1 MSQVSITASQK
12 QAEAEKLEAQL
23 VEIRKRYTPIV
34 DKTPKNPVKMV
45 GLNPN
50 MRPTASQSTSKIF
63 PMQGLWSSKQLMKST
78 NQTFGVKPDELHED
92 CKQRNK
98 GHFKKMYEQK
108 EYMEEYLKF
117 KEVIA
122 GMKK

>member
-1 MSQVSITASQK
+1 
-12 QAEAEKLEAQL
+12 
-23 VEIRKRYTPIV
+23 
-34 DKTPKNPVKMV
+34 MV
-45 GLNPN
+45 
-50 MRPTASQSTSKIF
+50 T
-63 PMQGLWSSKQLMKST
+63 T
-78 NQTFGVKPDELHED
+78 NQTNGVKDVELNEH
-92 CKQRNK
+92 CKEVSTRK